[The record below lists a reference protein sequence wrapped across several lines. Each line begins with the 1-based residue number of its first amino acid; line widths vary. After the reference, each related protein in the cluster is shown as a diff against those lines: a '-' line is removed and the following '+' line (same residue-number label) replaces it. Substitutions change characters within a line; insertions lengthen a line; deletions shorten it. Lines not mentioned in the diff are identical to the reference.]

1 VVSKLFLRNRG
12 HTRSQSSSSA
22 PGGGK
27 AIFPFSVTV
36 IALGAALVLPGG
48 AQAFAI
54 TSFQTTVHGE
64 GQTLD
69 TQAGS
74 HPVALEMSVDLAP
87 QGSGPFP
94 EGDLRDLSFEM
105 PPGLVENPTVLPTC
119 TQVDFQT
126 PRESPWEESLSGES
140 CPDRAQ
146 VGTLTL
152 RSSHGGGEERTF
164 GIFNLAPPPGAPS
177 ELGANP
183 YGAPIVFVPRIRQA
197 EGEYGVTLQAQ
208 GVSQLVGITGLTLT
222 IWGVP
227 WNLAHNA
234 QRGDCLNEAEPGFGW
249 AKCSV
254 GRPSK
259 VENAPEAYLTLPTSC
274 EGPLT
279 FTAAATSWE
288 GGSSVGST
296 QAAALGECE
305 SLAFEPHPFGQLS
318 NPRTT
323 SPSGY
328 AFEIAVDDSG
338 VVEPSRRSPSAVRKA
353 VVALPE
359 GVTINPS
366 VGAGLG
372 VCTAAQYEAE
382 TATSPPGA
390 GCPDEA
396 KIGDFEVRS
405 PIVAGPVEGS
415 MFLAQP
421 YRNPFG
427 SLVAIYL
434 VAKSIPRGILVK
446 VAGRVDADPSSG
458 SLTATFDRLPQLPY
472 SSLVMHFR
480 EGQRSPLATP
490 GNCGPHSTATE
501 LSAWRDPG
509 LVRRT
514 TSTVAIEAGVGG
526 GPCPQ
531 GTPPF
536 APQATGG
543 TLNSRAGAY
552 SPFYL
557 HLTRTDPEQ
566 EITRYSATLPP
577 GLLGKIAGIPFCSD
591 AAITAAAGR
600 SGVEELEHPDC
611 PAATRIGHT
620 IAGYGVGPVLTYAP
634 GNLYLAGPYHG
645 STFSVVAIDSAL
657 VGPFDL
663 GVVVVRSAIH
673 VDPEDAQV
681 SIDSAGSDPIPH
693 ILDGIP
699 IHLRDVRVYIDRPET
714 MVNPTSCERSSLAS
728 TLGGSGAAFGDPG
741 DDTTASAS
749 VPFQAFDCG
758 SLGFRPRISLR
769 LRGGTRRGRY
779 PALRVEVRPRPG
791 DANIASAQVALPPS
805 VFLAQEHIGTVCT
818 RAQEA
823 REACPARS
831 VYGWARA
838 FTPLLAAPLE
848 GPVFLRSSA
857 NLLPDLVA
865 SLSGGGLGI
874 HVDLAGRIDSSKGG
888 LRGTFE
894 GIPDAPVSRFV
905 MTLRGGRR
913 GLLVNAAN
921 LCARAGRGSARFVG
935 HANRGVAWHPAVKA
949 RCGKKRRHKHRKR
962 GRHHK
967 RRNGKGTRR

>member
-1 VVSKLFLRNRG
+1 MRRLTCIWVAVVLC
-12 HTRSQSSSSA
+12 
-22 PGGGK
+22 
-27 AIFPFSVTV
+27 
-36 IALGAALVLPGG
+36 LPPAS
-48 AQAFAI
+48 AQAFSI
-54 TSFQTTVHGE
+54 SSFEATIHSE

-74 HPVALEMSVDLAP
+74 HPVALEMSVGFAT
-87 QGSGPFP
+87 QGGGPFP
-94 EGDLRDLSFEM
+94 EGDPRDLSFEM
-105 PPGLVENPTVLPTC
+105 PPGLIENPTVLPTC
-119 TQVDFQT
+119 SQADFQT
-126 PRESPWEESLSGES
+126 SRESPWEESFSGES
-140 CPDRAQ
+140 CPDRTQ
-146 VGTLTL
+146 VGTITL
-152 RSSHGGGEERTF
+152 RSSYGGGEERTF
-164 GIFNLAPPPGAPS
+164 GLFNLAPPPGAPS
-177 ELGANP
+177 ELGADP
-183 YGAPIVFVPRIRQA
+183 YGAPMTFVPTIRQA
-197 EGEYGVTLQAQ
+197 EGEYGLTLQARDLPQ
-208 GVSQLVGITGLTLT
+208 MVGITGLTLT

-227 WNLAHNA
+227 WNLVHNT
-234 QRGDCLNEAEPGFGW
+234 QRGNCLNEAEPSFGW

-259 VENAPEAYLTLPTSC
+259 VEDAPRAYLSLPTSC

-279 FTAAATSWE
+279 FTAVADSWRGGEQTSR
-288 GGSSVGST
+288 
-296 QAAALGECE
+296 QAAAALGECE
-305 SLAFEPHPFGQLS
+305 SLAFEPRPFGQLS
-318 NPRTT
+318 DLRTT

-328 AFEIAVDDSG
+328 TFEIGVDDSG
-338 VVEPSRRSPSAVRKA
+338 VTEAIRRSPSAVRKA

-372 VCTAAQYEAE
+372 VCTPAQYEAE

-390 GCPDEA
+390 GCPNES
-396 KIGDFEVRS
+396 KIGDFEVHS

-434 VAKSIPRGILVK
+434 VAKSIQRGVLVK
-446 VAGRVDADPSSG
+446 VAGKVGTEAATG

-472 SSLVMHFR
+472 SSLVIHFR

-490 GNCGPHSTATE
+490 GTCGQHSMATE
-501 LSAWRDPG
+501 LSAWREPG

-514 TSTVAIEAGVGG
+514 VSTVSIDAGLGG

-536 APQATGG
+536 SPQATGG
-543 TLNSRAGAY
+543 TLNSRAGSY
-552 SPFYL
+552 SPLYL
-557 HLTRTDPEQ
+557 HLTRTDSEQ

-591 AAITAAAGR
+591 AAIAAAAGR
-600 SGVEELEHPDC
+600 SGVEQLEHPDC
-611 PAATRIGHT
+611 PAASRIGHT
-620 IAGYGVGPVLTYAP
+620 IAGYGVGSVLTYAP

-663 GVVVVRSAIH
+663 GVVIVRSAIE

-681 SIDSAGSDPIPH
+681 SIDSAGSDAIPH

-699 IHLRDVRVYIDRPET
+699 IHLRDIRVYIDRAET
-714 MVNPTSCERSSLAS
+714 MVNPTSCERSSLVS
-728 TLGGSGAAFGDPG
+728 TLGGSGANFGDPG
-741 DDTTASAS
+741 DDTSATAVA
-749 VPFQAFDCG
+749 PFQPFDCG
-758 SLGFRPRISLR
+758 SLGFRPRLSLR
-769 LRGGTRRGRY
+769 LRGGTHRGQY
-779 PALRVEVRPRPG
+779 PSLRVEVRPRPG
-791 DANIASAQVALPPS
+791 DTNISSAQVTLPPS

-823 REACPARS
+823 REACPAES

-838 FTPLLAAPLE
+838 FTPLLEKPLE
-848 GPVFLRSSA
+848 GPVFLRSSE

-874 HVDLAGRIDSSKGG
+874 HVDLAGRIDSKKGG
-888 LRGTFE
+888 LRGTFT

-905 MTLRGGRR
+905 MTLRGGKR

-921 LCARAGRGSARFVG
+921 LCVHPGRAMARFVG
-935 HANRGVAWHPAVKA
+935 HANRGVSWHPPVKGQ
-949 RCGKKRRHKHRKR
+949 CGKKTRRHKHHKHHRRK
-962 GRHHK
+962 GV
-967 RRNGKGTRR
+967 RR